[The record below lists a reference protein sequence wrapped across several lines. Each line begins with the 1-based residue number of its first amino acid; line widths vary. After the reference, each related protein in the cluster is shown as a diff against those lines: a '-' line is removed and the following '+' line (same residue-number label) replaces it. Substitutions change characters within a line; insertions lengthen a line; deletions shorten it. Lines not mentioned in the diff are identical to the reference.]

1 MTSLSRVI
9 RYGASPLIISFVTAL
24 VSWAEENR
32 FAGLLANSPFG
43 SGAVAIVVAE
53 PALEFR
59 GYVYTDETAL
69 FSMACPDA
77 SGRLRS
83 AWVEIDEPNADYV
96 VRSFDRASDTVDV
109 EHRGHRF
116 TLKLKLSRVQLL
128 PAPERS
134 PAGGD
139 QAAVADEKTR
149 LETISAE
156 IRRRRALRQAN
167 AQNHDSAQP

>member
-9 RYGASPLIISFVTAL
+9 RYGASLVIISFVTTL

-43 SGAVAIVVAE
+43 SGAAAVVGAE

-59 GYVYTDETAL
+59 GYVYTEETAV
-69 FSMACPDA
+69 FSIASPDA

-109 EHRGHRF
+109 EHRGHRL

-156 IRRRRALRQAN
+156 IRRRRKLRQGSPGVP
-167 AQNHDSAQP
+167 DTILP